1 MNDFADK
8 CHIIRLELQ
17 QIEPV
22 LLKDE
27 KEQFAPDEML
37 DLPDPEL
44 ATESV
49 SHFLDDLEEEYNPD
63 DKITDADELPES
75 TGVKANEV
83 GTAVHSFFEHNV
95 ADLAKA
101 DPAQYAVPKAMQS
114 QFMTYTAAGLA
125 CPGYRALVSGADE
138 LRTEAAMIFHT
149 ADGRLLNGVIDL
161 IVRKGNIVTV
171 LDYKTHSGSAL
182 DAATLERYKTQVGLY
197 AHGLESLY
205 PGCKFECCLLVMYS
219 TGKAELVWC

>member
-1 MNDFADK
+1 MSHEAE
-8 CHIIRLELQ
+8 LEIDW
-17 QIEPV
+17 IEPV
-22 LLKDE
+22 LKKDE
-27 KEQFAPDEML
+27 KEQPYPVEEAS
-37 DLPDPEL
+37 LPAPEL
-44 ATESV
+44 ATISV
-49 SHFLDDLEEEYNPD
+49 SRYLDGLVEEPDLD
-63 DKITDADELPES
+63 DKITDAGELPES

-101 DPAQYAVPKAMQS
+101 DPAQFAVPKAMQS
-114 QFMTYTAAGLA
+114 QFMTYAAAGLA
-125 CPGYRALVSGADE
+125 DPGYRALVSGADE
-138 LRTEAAMIFHT
+138 LRTEAVMIFHT

-161 IVRKGNIVTV
+161 IVRKGNTVTV

-197 AHGLESLY
+197 AHGLAALY

-219 TGKAELVWC
+219 TGKSELVWC